1 MQTPDIDIESGSR
14 TGTLFNY
21 FARGVSPALEGRGG
35 PSPMQTPPPVEN
47 RGLEEW
53 NVLCN

>member
-21 FARGVSPALEGRGG
+21 FARGVSPALEGRGS